1 MLDVL
6 VAGAGPVG
14 LWLAAELRLHGVEVT
29 VVERRTAPDGRSR
42 AVGMQAGTLDTFA
55 TRGLAERFIER
66 GTPVPTGHF
75 GAATTRL
82 DFSTVGAVHPF
93 MLGLGQSVTERLLEE
108 HAVAVGA
115 RVLRGQEV
123 VSLTQG
129 PDAVEV
135 VLRAD
140 GAHRTVRARWV
151 VGCDGTRSAVRQ
163 AAGIDFP
170 GQDTTMTGWLADV
183 ELAAGP
189 AAGPDGPP
197 TAPPTAPLA
206 ATGPAG
212 SFLAVPIGDGV
223 HRLAG
228 LSTATMHRGTGEP
241 LTLEEVREQTR
252 ALLGRDL
259 AVRNPRWLSRYG
271 NATRQAAHYRA
282 GRVLLA
288 GDAAHMFFPAG
299 GQGMNLGIQDAA
311 NLGWKLAAVLQGR
324 APDALL
330 DSYEAERRPAARAV
344 IDNTRAQ
351 LALFAA
357 ASPEQIAL
365 REVWSEALADP
376 RTNRRW
382 ARRIAGFD
390 DPLPATAP
398 GAHPLTGTRL
408 AGLALA
414 AADAPTPHPLMHHG
428 RPLLLDLA
436 GTRTPCPAPGPDRR
450 TVAVNAGESHP
461 LWRDVTAVLIRPDA
475 RIAWASTEADPQR
488 RAADCLTALRGLCR

>member
-6 VAGAGPVG
+6 IAGAGPVG

-29 VVERRTAPDGRSR
+29 VVERRAAPDGRSR

-82 DFSTVGAVHPF
+82 DFSTTGAVHPF
-93 MLGLGQSVTERLLEE
+93 MLALGQSVTEQLLEE

-115 RVLRGQEV
+115 RVLRGAEV

-135 VLRAD
+135 VIRGD
-140 GAHRTVRARWV
+140 GTHRTERARWV
-151 VGCDGTRSAVRQ
+151 VGCDGTRSAVRR

-170 GQDTTMTGWLADV
+170 GRDSTLTGWLADV
-183 ELAAGP
+183 EL
-189 AAGPDGPP
+189 DD
-197 TAPPTAPLA
+197 PPTAPLA
-206 ATGPAG
+206 AAGPAG
-212 SFLAVPIGDGV
+212 SLLAAPIGDGV

-228 LSTATMHRGTGEP
+228 LSTATMHRGAGEA

-259 AVRNPRWLSRYG
+259 GIRNPRWLSRYG
-271 NATRQAAHYRA
+271 NATRQAARYRA
-282 GRVLLA
+282 GRVLVA

-299 GQGMNLGIQDAA
+299 GQGMNLGIQDAT
-311 NLGWKLAAVLQGR
+311 NLGWKLAATIQGR
-324 APDALL
+324 AADGLL
-330 DSYEAERRPAARAV
+330 DSYDTERRPAARAV

-365 REVWSEALADP
+365 REVWSAALAEP
-376 RTNRRW
+376 RTNRQW

-390 DPLPATAP
+390 DPLPADIAP
-398 GAHPLTGTRL
+398 GGHPLDGTRL
-408 AGLALA
+408 AGLALDSA
-414 AADAPTPHPLMHHG
+414 ETPTAHPLMHRG
-428 RPLLLDLA
+428 RPLLLDLG
-436 GTRTPCPAPGPDRR
+436 GTRTPCAAGGPEQR
-450 TVAVNAGESHP
+450 TVTVDTEASDRI
-461 LWRDVTAVLIRPDA
+461 WRDVTAVLIRPDA
-475 RIAWASTEADPQR
+475 RIAWAGTDTDPRR
-488 RAADCLTALRGLCR
+488 RAAGCRTALRTLYR